1 LRDPARFARIGTNVF
16 YMRGFPPNL
25 AVRQTGHAAC
35 GWGRRTNLR
44 SGEYAMKFKFGIR
57 QALVSSAIF
66 AGILTALVFF
76 DAGVRDRFSEVVS
89 SGGAS
94 SLTARVSYLGDAMF
108 DAARHQSL
116 ENAPMV
122 VFATAGAL
130 LFLFMVRT

>member
-1 LRDPARFARIGTNVF
+1 
-16 YMRGFPPNL
+16 
-25 AVRQTGHAAC
+25 
-35 GWGRRTNLR
+35 
-44 SGEYAMKFKFGIR
+44 MKVKFGSR
-57 QALVSSAIF
+57 QALVSAAIF
-66 AGILTALVFF
+66 GAILLGLVCF
-76 DAGVRDRFSEVVS
+76 DAGVRDRFTELVS

-94 SLTARVSYLGDAMF
+94 SLTDRVAYLGDAMF

>member
-1 LRDPARFARIGTNVF
+1 
-16 YMRGFPPNL
+16 
-25 AVRQTGHAAC
+25 
-35 GWGRRTNLR
+35 
-44 SGEYAMKFKFGIR
+44 MKAKFGIR
-57 QALVSSAIF
+57 QALVSSAVF
-66 AGILTALVFF
+66 AAILTALVFF
-76 DAGVRDRFSEVVS
+76 DAGVRDRFTDLVS

-94 SLTARVSYLGDAMF
+94 SVTDRVAYFGDAVF

>member
-1 LRDPARFARIGTNVF
+1 
-16 YMRGFPPNL
+16 
-25 AVRQTGHAAC
+25 
-35 GWGRRTNLR
+35 
-44 SGEYAMKFKFGIR
+44 MKFKFGAR

-66 AGILTALVFF
+66 GGILLALVCF
-76 DAGVRDRFSEVVS
+76 DAGVRDRFNELVS
-89 SGGAS
+89 SGGAT
-94 SLTARVSYLGDAMF
+94 SLGDRVAYLGNAMF

>member
-1 LRDPARFARIGTNVF
+1 
-16 YMRGFPPNL
+16 
-25 AVRQTGHAAC
+25 
-35 GWGRRTNLR
+35 
-44 SGEYAMKFKFGIR
+44 MKVKFGAR

-66 AGILTALVFF
+66 GGILLALVCF
-76 DAGVRDRFSEVVS
+76 DAGVRDRLGELLS

-94 SLTARVSYLGDAMF
+94 SLTDRAAYLGDAVF

>member
-1 LRDPARFARIGTNVF
+1 MRRFSRESARLKSGHVDCVCGT
-16 YMRGFPPNL
+16 
-25 AVRQTGHAAC
+25 
-35 GWGRRTNLR
+35 RTKLR

-76 DAGVRDRFSEVVS
+76 DAGVRDRFTEVVS

-94 SLTARVSYLGDAMF
+94 SLTDRVAYLGDAMF

>member
-1 LRDPARFARIGTNVF
+1 
-16 YMRGFPPNL
+16 MR
-25 AVRQTGHAAC
+25 
-35 GWGRRTNLR
+35 
-44 SGEYAMKFKFGIR
+44 FKFGIR

-76 DAGVRDRFSEVVS
+76 DAGVRDRFSELVT

-94 SLTARVSYLGDAMF
+94 SLTDRVAFLGDAVF